1 MKSGIKISL
10 LVVVTFLLHGCTMKF
25 QTTPAN
31 TETPAESIAIPTFN
45 NMSGG
50 GPPSLSQDLSE
61 AIRTYFMNNTKL
73 EIVSDPS
80 EGDLVLKGDIVG
92 FQVGPAAASSQN
104 GQERAPLN
112 RLTIILSVTYDNPYT
127 KDYSFKEKRISY
139 FADFDANQSLTQ
151 VEEELSR
158 EIIEELVVLVFN
170 ASFDNW

>member
-1 MKSGIKISL
+1 MKLVIRASL
-10 LVVVTFLLHGCTMKF
+10 VLVMALTVHGCTVKF

-31 TETPAESIAIPTFN
+31 TETPAESIAITTFN

-73 EIVSDPS
+73 EIVNDPS
-80 EGDLVLKGDIVG
+80 EGDLVLEGDIVG
-92 FQVGPAAASSQN
+92 FQVAPAAASSQD

-112 RLTIILSVTYDNPYT
+112 RLTITLSVTYENPYT
-127 KDYSFKEKRISY
+127 KDYSFKDKRISY
-139 FADFDANQSLTQ
+139 FADFDANESLTQ
-151 VEEELSR
+151 VEDQLSR